1 MALGSIEKN
10 LLDVQNLPE
19 FWLEAAFVDLL
30 MFKVGSL
37 KWIKLCAIVN
47 WIFRKWNDLLLDKKH
62 FYAHVYRSSSNL
74 SNLYKYISEIN
85 LYLLVDTWTGWD
97 KFKQKVKF
105 TLRKPQAYLQ
115 LIFLL
120 GKLEA

>member
-37 KWIKLCAIVN
+37 EWIKLCAIVN
-47 WIFRKWNDLLLDKKH
+47 WIEWIFRKWNDLLLD
-62 FYAHVYRSSSNL
+62 
-74 SNLYKYISEIN
+74 
-85 LYLLVDTWTGWD
+85 
-97 KFKQKVKF
+97 
-105 TLRKPQAYLQ
+105 
-115 LIFLL
+115 
-120 GKLEA
+120 

>member
-47 WIFRKWNDLLLDKKH
+47 
-62 FYAHVYRSSSNL
+62 
-74 SNLYKYISEIN
+74 
-85 LYLLVDTWTGWD
+85 
-97 KFKQKVKF
+97 
-105 TLRKPQAYLQ
+105 
-115 LIFLL
+115 
-120 GKLEA
+120 